1 MTRAKLPSPVPTEH
15 SLIGECLLVYIWNAP
30 DLIENIMEV
39 FMNDFSV
46 YGKDFEECLE
56 NLDKVLKRCLKKFI
70 FIIEYLLLQGIGD
83 ASYFHHTSVT
93 QKATCVV
100 VLVRAESMDLVYMGV
115 RHGLQLSMLA

>member
-46 YGKDFEECLE
+46 YGKDFEECPASFQWCTTAIFSDLIE
-56 NLDKVLKRCLKKFI
+56 NIMEVFMDDFSFYGKHFEECPLNLDKVLKR
-70 FIIEYLLLQGIGD
+70 
-83 ASYFHHTSVT
+83 
-93 QKATCVV
+93 
-100 VLVRAESMDLVYMGV
+100 
-115 RHGLQLSMLA
+115 